1 MTFALLAWLGLGSAM
16 AHPGGHGGAN
26 GGIRGA
32 VGHRSEVRVTP
43 GSLAW
48 DYVLEL
54 PERRLYAEARED
66 AAAGGDPNTY
76 LRRRLDEL
84 ADGLHAT
91 LDGQDVPLARVP
103 VDSPSRAGEAGFLD
117 LIVHTEARLP
127 RPTGRLSLRISNHPL
142 DEGSYFAT
150 KVLLDGSL
158 VVTASNLAHVVNGEL
173 RVNRNGAWARDEA
186 MREPRLTLRHAGYL
200 ERREGLLLLE
210 QRLEGAPG
218 VAPAPWVFVL
228 AVGMLAPIAWLGR
241 HLGRRAR
248 AGRDASLAADAP
260 AHPQDRLEDDEPG
273 PPPA

>member
-1 MTFALLAWLGLGSAM
+1 MTFALLAWLGTMSAM
-16 AHPGGHGGAN
+16 AHPGGHSGAN

-43 GSLAW
+43 GTLAW

-66 AAAGGDPNTY
+66 AAAGGDPDTY

-91 LDGQDVPLARVP
+91 LDGQDLELARMT
-103 VDSPSRAGEAGFLD
+103 VDSPSRAGEAGFVD

-127 RPTGRLSLRISNHPL
+127 RPTGRLALRISNHPL

-158 VVTASNLAHVVNGEL
+158 VATASNLAHVVHGEL

-186 MREPRLTLRHAGYL
+186 MREPSLTLRHAGYL

-218 VAPAPWVFVL
+218 VAPAPWVLVL
-228 AVGMLAPIAWLGR
+228 AVGGLAPVAWLGR
-241 HLGRRAR
+241 HLGRRMREA
-248 AGRDASLAADAP
+248 RDASLAADAR
-260 AHPQDRLEDDEPG
+260 AAQQHPSSDDEPG